1 MTHFKTFCLICSTFI
16 LTCFSNLISDVG
28 AAQHTNVILI
38 MTDDQGGWDYGFMG
52 NKFLNTPNLDAMAA
66 GGARLSRF
74 YVSPVC
80 TPTRA
85 NLMTGRYN
93 YRTRAIDTYIGRAMM
108 EPEEVTIAE
117 VLAPAGYATGI
128 FGKWHLGDSYPMRPQ
143 DQGFQEVLVH
153 RGGGI
158 GQPSD
163 PPEGAGKYTDPVL
176 FQNGEKKQMNGY
188 CTDIYFDHAMKFIQ
202 KNESQEKPTFMYIAT
217 NAPHGP
223 FHDVPEDLRKK
234 YEAMDLNDAYGF
246 DMSKRRKNKKQ
257 FDKTSRVFS
266 MIENID
272 QNIGKLFQH
281 LKKIGAYENTL
292 VLFLNDNG
300 PNGPRFVGSHRGNK
314 GTVNEGG
321 IRSVLLAH
329 WPAQLKAG
337 TVNDRIAAHYD
348 VFPTI
353 LAATG
358 VKKPDSLNLDGV
370 SVLPLL
376 KNQAENWPSRSLY
389 LQWHR
394 GDQPTPHT
402 NAAVVR
408 QNYKMTFSKQ
418 GEPGKLFD
426 LRNDPAERS
435 DIAYKKVA
443 MAKDLTKQYDDWF
456 ADVSSTRPQNY
467 APPRIHIGNE
477 KEPTTVLTRQD
488 WRYSG
493 PVGKGWT
500 RDARGNWLVNVE
512 QNGTYDIKVQFT
524 KQREQSTTELTVK
537 AGKDQFQAKV
547 PADQSEFVF
556 RDVTL
561 HQGKQT
567 IDVKV
572 AEGNVTRGAMLVTVS
587 KK

>member
-1 MTHFKTFCLICSTFI
+1 
-16 LTCFSNLISDVG
+16 
-28 AAQHTNVILI
+28 
-38 MTDDQGGWDYGFMG
+38 
-52 NKFLNTPNLDAMAA
+52 
-66 GGARLSRF
+66 
-74 YVSPVC
+74 
-80 TPTRA
+80 
-85 NLMTGRYN
+85 
-93 YRTRAIDTYIGRAMM
+93 
-108 EPEEVTIAE
+108 
-117 VLAPAGYATGI
+117 
-128 FGKWHLGDSYPMRPQ
+128 
-143 DQGFQEVLVH
+143 
-153 RGGGI
+153 
-158 GQPSD
+158 
-163 PPEGAGKYTDPVL
+163 
-176 FQNGEKKQMNGY
+176 
-188 CTDIYFDHAMKFIQ
+188 
-202 KNESQEKPTFMYIAT
+202 MYIAT

-223 FHDVPEDLRKK
+223 FHDVPEDLREK

-257 FDKTSRVFS
+257 FDKTARIFS

-300 PNGPRFVGSHRGNK
+300 PNGPRFVGSHRGTK

-348 VFPTI
+348 IFPTI

-358 VKKPDSLNLDGV
+358 VKKPQALKLDGV
-370 SVLPLL
+370 NVLPLL
-376 KNQAENWPSRSLY
+376 KNEAKNWPDRSLY

-402 NAAVVR
+402 NAAVVM
-408 QNYKMTFSKQ
+408 QDYKMTFSKQ

-426 LRNDPAERS
+426 LRNDQAERT
-435 DIAYKKVA
+435 DIARNKSTLA
-443 MAKDLTKQYDDWF
+443 NELTQKYDAWF
-456 ADVSSTRPQNY
+456 ADVSSTRPDNY
-467 APPRIHIGNE
+467 APPRIHIGNA

-488 WRYSG
+488 WRYAG
-493 PVGKGWT
+493 RKGKGWT

-512 QNGTYDIKVQFT
+512 RTGTYDIKVQF
-524 KQREQSTTELTVK
+524 KKVREKSGTELTVK
-537 AGKDQFQAKV
+537 VGADQVQAKV
-547 PADQSEFVF
+547 PADRSEYVF
-556 RDVTL
+556 SDVTL
-561 HQGKQT
+561 QQGKQT

-572 AEGNVTRGAMLVTVS
+572 VEDNLTRGPMLVYLT